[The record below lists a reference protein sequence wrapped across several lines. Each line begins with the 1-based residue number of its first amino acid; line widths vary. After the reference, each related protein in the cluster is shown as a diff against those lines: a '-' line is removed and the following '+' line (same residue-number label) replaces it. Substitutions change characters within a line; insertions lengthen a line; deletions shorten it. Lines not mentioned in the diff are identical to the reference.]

1 MKRTITPLKELP
13 LSDDFMFGEVMRQEK
28 VCKLFLEALLGKE
41 IRKIQFIEKQKDLTD
56 SYINHGVRLDVY
68 LNDEAGTLYNIEM
81 QTTDRDSLER
91 RIRYYQSAMDRN
103 ALEKGVH
110 YSELVESY
118 VIFIC
123 TFDYFKAG
131 LAVYE
136 RESHIKGLPDISFND
151 GAHAL
156 ILNSSYSIGNAD
168 PAILEFLSFLRNNDL
183 GTLFQ
188 SSLMREVKDAV
199 ETVRND
205 EEKEVAYMT
214 VAMKMDDM
222 RRAGLEEGWKEGRKE
237 GLNQGRAEILRE
249 AIQKS
254 DVQTVA
260 KLFGIS
266 VEDLMKQAYPE
277 GAPAR

>member
-28 VCKLFLEALLGKE
+28 VCKLFLEALLGKD

-136 RESHIKGLPDISFND
+136 RESHIKGLPNISFDD

-156 ILNSSYSIGNAD
+156 ILNSSYSTGNAD
-168 PAILEFLSFLRNNDL
+168 PAILEFLSFLHNNDL
-183 GTLFQ
+183 ETLFQ

-222 RRAGLEEGWKEGRKE
+222 RRAGLEEG
-237 GLNQGRAEILRE
+237 LSQGRAEILRE